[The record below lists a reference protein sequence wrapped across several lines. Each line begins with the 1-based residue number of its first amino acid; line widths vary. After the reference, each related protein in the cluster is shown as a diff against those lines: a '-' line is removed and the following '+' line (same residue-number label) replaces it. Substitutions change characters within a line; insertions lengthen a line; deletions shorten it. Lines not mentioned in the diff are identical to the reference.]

1 MSIDTLKKIL
11 LEKANKEQVGYIE
24 ELKKLPPEKIIEKSY
39 EKTMRDDII
48 IAFEYTMLA
57 EEQLQKL
64 IGLEYPV
71 SACFDEWQKRDIT
84 YMDRLIDV
92 VEEYSD
98 KLVDEDARQKRMSRN
113 KHEPER

>member
-1 MSIDTLKKIL
+1 MNMDALKKIL
-11 LEKANKEQVGYIE
+11 LEKANNEQEQYIE
-24 ELKKLPPEKIIEKSY
+24 ELKKLPPEKIIEKAY

-64 IGLEYPV
+64 IGLEHPV
-71 SACFDEWQKRDIT
+71 SACFEEWQKHDTT
-84 YMDRLIDV
+84 YMDRLMDV